1 MINKLEIVVKKNKLD
16 ILDFSLKDNEILLY
30 LKRSNNVDNIKLIQ
44 EFEMNFSFVML
55 KEHSSEKILITLGD
69 KNE

>member
-30 LKRSNNVDNIKLIQ
+30 LKKGKNIDNIKLIQ

>member
-1 MINKLEIVVKKNKLD
+1 MINRLEVVVKKNKLD
-16 ILDFSLKDNEILLY
+16 VLDFSLKDNEILLY
-30 LKRSNNVDNIKLIQ
+30 LKKGKNIDNIKLIQ